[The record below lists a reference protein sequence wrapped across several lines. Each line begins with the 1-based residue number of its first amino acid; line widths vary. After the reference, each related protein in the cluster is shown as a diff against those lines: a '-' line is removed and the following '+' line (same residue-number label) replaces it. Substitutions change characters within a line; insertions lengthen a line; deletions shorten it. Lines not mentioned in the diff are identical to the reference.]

1 MFLLPFSG
9 FSVVEVGSRI
19 SSGFCG
25 KLLCD
30 YGAEVTLVEAPE
42 GNTIRR
48 YGTLKNGI
56 DSGNSGLF
64 GYLHAGK
71 QSVSIA
77 KKDFASMERLVRSAD
92 ILIFGASNTPSQEEH
107 NLFEKLSQFH
117 KKLVAIHISA
127 YGLSG
132 PYKDFVGTEL
142 TANALSGITQ
152 RMGRPDKAPLT
163 MPLAQAGFQ
172 AGYAGAS
179 AAGCALINQMKSLGG
194 EIIEVSESEALA
206 TVHSGFAVTRY
217 QRAGINDKRAG
228 HRMENLPYPQTVLPC
243 ADGYIELNTPE
254 GVQWKN
260 LLKMIGSPDWSSDER
275 FRRRGRNSRPPLA
288 DELDVL
294 FKDWLKDY
302 SKDEFY
308 ALCRKYEVPSGPVR
322 TIDEIFIDEQLNAR
336 KFFTSIC
343 FSDGNDYLVPGSGC
357 GLSKTPAK
365 RNLIVPRVGEHTE
378 YLESLSSSSQTPS
391 PSELPNSAAQSPTG
405 PLRGMR
411 ILDMGWVWA
420 GAIPGQILADMG
432 AEVIKVESVKRID
445 YMRLGRPLIGKE
457 PDIEQN
463 PWFHAVNRNKKSITV
478 NLKSEAGIK
487 IIKRLAAKCDAVIE
501 NFKPGFLTKIGLD
514 YDALSAKNSGL
525 VMLSMSGVGQTG
537 PLSEIPA
544 YAPFLSGLS
553 GLDSLVGYPG
563 EDILGIQQPYADTNA
578 GVTGAFGLI
587 TALLHRRRT
596 GVGQH
601 VDLAESEAAIAVIGE
616 AFVNYSMHDF
626 VEKPQGNDRVGF
638 SPCGHYP
645 TKGDDTWIAIA
656 VDSDAQWHS
665 LCEVLGQP
673 DLKERS
679 IFANAD
685 VRWKNRRLL
694 DKELSFLTKSY
705 DSETLFNALQQKR
718 VAAMPLLGP
727 KEILDNAHFRAR
739 DAFIDIEH
747 PVLGKETIFGPMW
760 RMTSNSTS
768 SWTHAPLL
776 GQHTASV
783 MKDVLG
789 MTSDEI
795 KNLASGDVLV

>member
-1 MFLLPFSG
+1 MLPFSG
-9 FSVVEVGSRI
+9 FSVVELGSRI

-25 KLLCD
+25 KLLSNF
-30 YGAEVTLVEAPE
+30 GAEVTLIEGPE
-42 GNTIRR
+42 GNPIRR
-48 YGTLKNGI
+48 YGLLEDDSANGH
-56 DSGNSGLF
+56 SGLF

-77 KKDFASMERLVRSAD
+77 QKDFESLKRLVRSAD
-92 ILIFGASNTPSQEEH
+92 VLIFGASNDPFLEEY
-107 NLFEKLSQFH
+107 NLFKKLSLSH
-117 KKLVAIHISA
+117 AELVAIHISP
-127 YGLSG
+127 YGFSG

-152 RMGRPDKAPLT
+152 RMGAPDKSPLT
-163 MPLAQAGFQ
+163 LPLAQAGFQ

-179 AAGCALINQMKSLGG
+179 AAGCALINQLRSSGG

-243 ADGYIELNTPE
+243 ADGYVELNTPE
-254 GVQWKN
+254 RVQWEN

-275 FRRRGRNSRPPLA
+275 FRSRGKNSRPPLA
-288 DELDVL
+288 DELDIR
-294 FKDWLKDY
+294 FKEWLKDY
-302 SKDEFY
+302 TKDEFY
-308 ALCRKYEVPSGPVR
+308 GLCRQYNVPSGPVR
-322 TIDEIFIDEQLNAR
+322 TVDEIFIDEQLISRN
-336 KFFTSIC
+336 FFTSIHYA
-343 FSDGNDYLVPGSGC
+343 SGKHYLVPGSGFV
-357 GLSKTPAK
+357 LSKTPA
-365 RNLIVPRVGEHTE
+365 NGDLLVPRQGEHTE
-378 YLESLSSSSQTPS
+378 RLESLSSAQQPRSQPL
-391 PSELPNSAAQSPTG
+391 LPETEIKTRNG
-405 PLRGMR
+405 PLSGLR

-432 AEVIKVESVKRID
+432 AEVIKVESAKRVD
-445 YMRLGRPLIGKE
+445 YMRLGRPIVGTE
-457 PDIEQN
+457 PDVEQN

-478 NLKSEAGIK
+478 NLKSKAGIK
-487 IIKRLAAKCDAVIE
+487 IIKRLVAKCDAVVE

-514 YDALSAKNSGL
+514 FDSLSRENPGL

-537 PLSEIPA
+537 PFNGIPA

-587 TALLHRRRT
+587 TALLHRQRT

-616 AFVNYSMHDF
+616 AFVNYSMRGV

-638 SPCGHYP
+638 APCGHYP
-645 TKGDDTWIAIA
+645 TKGEDTWIAIA
-656 VDSDAQWHS
+656 VESEAQWKS
-665 LCEVLGQP
+665 LCVVLGQP
-673 DLKERS
+673 DLIDRP
-679 IFANAD
+679 IFANAH
-685 VRWKNRRLL
+685 VRWDNRRLL
-694 DKELSFLTKSY
+694 DEELSFLTKSL
-705 DSETLFNALQQKR
+705 DNETLFKTLQDKR

-727 KEILDNAHFRAR
+727 KEILDNTHFRAR
-739 DAFIDIEH
+739 DTFIDIVH

-760 RMTSNSTS
+760 RTTSNSTS
-768 SWTHAPLL
+768 NWTHAPLL
-776 GQHTASV
+776 GQHTSSV
-783 MKDVLG
+783 MEEILE
-789 MTSDEI
+789 MTNEEI
-795 KNLASGDVLV
+795 NNLISEDVLV